1 MSHHVMTGKNVSVS
15 ELSIFVADGILYSL
29 LDFWKESLQ
38 EKVERLTLNLV
49 HNPSLRPELK
59 IIDRHEC
66 FSV

>member
-15 ELSIFVADGILYSL
+15 ELLIFVADGILYSL

-38 EKVERLTLNLV
+38 EKVDRLTLNLV
-49 HNPSLRPELK
+49 PNSSLRPELK

-66 FSV
+66 FSL